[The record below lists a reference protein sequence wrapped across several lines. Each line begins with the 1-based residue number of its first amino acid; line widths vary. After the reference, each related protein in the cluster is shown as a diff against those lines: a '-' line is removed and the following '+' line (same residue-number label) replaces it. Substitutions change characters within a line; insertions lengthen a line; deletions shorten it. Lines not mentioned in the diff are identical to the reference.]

1 MQNIRFITRADDLGS
16 SYSANQAIEQVVD
29 AGFIKN
35 VSIMACA
42 PAIEDAAQRLAHRKD
57 VCFGMHTTL
66 NAEWDRVK
74 WGPVLPSEQ
83 CKGLVDQNGCFLP
96 HPTMF

>member
-1 MQNIRFITRADDLGS
+1 MKNIRFITRADDLGG
-16 SYSANQAIEQVVD
+16 SYSANQAIEQVID

-35 VSIMACA
+35 VSIMACG
-42 PAIEDAAQRLAHRKD
+42 PAVEDAARRLAHRKD

-74 WGPVLPSEQ
+74 
-83 CKGLVDQNGCFLP
+83 
-96 HPTMF
+96 